1 MLTVRMSVR
10 VAMLGLAAGAM
21 VALVSPPKALQAFEG
36 CRCNDYDT
44 GSYACNYVQ
53 TACVPGS
60 EVCQLTCGS

>member
-10 VAMLGLAAGAM
+10 VALLGLAAGAM

-44 GSYACNYVQ
+44 GSYACNYV
-53 TACVPGS
+53 
-60 EVCQLTCGS
+60 